1 MELGLVLGPQ
11 GLHAQHVVAGDGPP
25 VLERHP
31 VIGGLLAVPTEAD
44 AEDHPATAQMVERG
58 QLLGQDDGVVLGD
71 QHHPGAE
78 EDPPGGRR
86 RRGQGHDGVEAAA
99 VVVGVHPLDQGR
111 RLVGPH
117 REVGVL
123 G

>member
-1 MELGLVLGPQ
+1 MELSLVLGPQ
-11 GLHAQHVVAGDGPP
+11 GLHAQDVVAGDGPP
-25 VLERHP
+25 VLECHP
-31 VIGGLLAVPTEAD
+31 VVSGLLAVPSEAD
-44 AEDHPATAQMVERG
+44 AEDYPAPAQVVERG
-58 QLLGQDDGVVLGD
+58 QLLGQDDGVVLGH

-78 EDPPGGRR
+78 EDPPGGRSC
-86 RRGQGHDGVEAAA
+86 RGQGHDRVEAAA